1 MSSVVDEIVVV
12 PAHGKPALED
22 QFDLFDSDKEE
33 INVEETHDKENND
46 EKLVEVHKLRA
57 YEGSPPPQTK
67 SINFEDVDDTN
78 EGLIEMRGQG
88 RYFGNFDEDEVQ
100 QLCNR
105 CGKSGHKMAQCKAII
120 CDTCGEKE
128 KHTTKDC
135 PKSKRCSKCGSVG
148 HLRVDCTE
156 RRARGP
162 HCDKCDLRT
171 HNSDNCPLI
180 WRNYLVKKSSKKHA
194 HYPSEIYCYNCGMEG
209 HYGDDCAAE
218 RQIQLM
224 YVDESCFAG
233 RSLNTKLKSQYNKDL
248 KRYQEDYK
256 RSAPSKRSYDDY
268 DDMDYGY
275 SSGYGNGNRG
285 GNSYNRNN
293 NAEKKYQ
300 PKRRYRDDY
309 YSNNS
314 SSGQGRYSNN
324 SGYSNSGYNNS
335 GYNNS
340 GYNRNGGGGSGGN
353 YRNSKYRR

>member
-1 MSSVVDEIVVV
+1 
-12 PAHGKPALED
+12 
-22 QFDLFDSDKEE
+22 
-33 INVEETHDKENND
+33 
-46 EKLVEVHKLRA
+46 
-57 YEGSPPPQTK
+57 
-67 SINFEDVDDTN
+67 
-78 EGLIEMRGQG
+78 
-88 RYFGNFDEDEVQ
+88 
-100 QLCNR
+100 
-105 CGKSGHKMAQCKAII
+105 
-120 CDTCGEKE
+120 
-128 KHTTKDC
+128 
-135 PKSKRCSKCGSVG
+135 
-148 HLRVDCTE
+148 
-156 RRARGP
+156 
-162 HCDKCDLRT
+162 
-171 HNSDNCPLI
+171 
-180 WRNYLVKKSSKKHA
+180 
-194 HYPSEIYCYNCGMEG
+194 MEG

-293 NAEKKYQ
+293 NGEKKYQ